1 MKMSQILNDSS
12 AQIKLSLESGKNGSA
27 PETSGKRQCENLRLR
42 PSLLSSSRT
51 LIWFKCSPPVL
62 PLACKISLSSESAA
76 FCQHF
81 MSKFTRF
88 PATVMN
94 EQQDVFGSRFPTER
108 GSVSRGAHHWHSIL
122 DWEVF
127 IAPAPLRFAWICQIW
142 LWAEAARSRDFWKW
156 AGPTD
161 LHCTKLCSVL
171 TVGSVEGEFWK
182 LSRRE
187 TVVGGSWGVFVSL
200 KWQLR
205 GTPWHLRIRRLSF
218 EEAKFRA
225 NLSLRS
231 LAPRHIEQVTRPL
244 HVCIPDI

>member
-108 GSVSRGAHHWHSIL
+108 GSVSRGAHHWISIL

-161 LHCTKLCSVL
+161 LHCTKLCSHSQL
-171 TVGSVEGEFWK
+171 DLWRENSGNCHEGRRWWEGVGVY
-182 LSRRE
+182 LCR
-187 TVVGGSWGVFVSL
+187 
-200 KWQLR
+200 
-205 GTPWHLRIRRLSF
+205 
-218 EEAKFRA
+218 
-225 NLSLRS
+225 
-231 LAPRHIEQVTRPL
+231 
-244 HVCIPDI
+244 